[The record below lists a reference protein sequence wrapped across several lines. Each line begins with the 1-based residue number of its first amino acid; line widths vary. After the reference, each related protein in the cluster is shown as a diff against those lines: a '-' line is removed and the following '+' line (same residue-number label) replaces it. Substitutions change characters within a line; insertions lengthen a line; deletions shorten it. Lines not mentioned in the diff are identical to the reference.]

1 MRLRSRGLGRK
12 ELVMD
17 FREYRA
23 SRNGDEVVIT
33 GSVHEPVHWDFSF
46 RVCQDDVP
54 GLIKMIAGPA
64 MLRFVLTSLFRR
76 KKNHHWSNELKEHR
90 AEVKEH
96 IRELKEKVAKQ
107 DLDLGD
113 KLGRGASAAGTRSTA
128 GTGSSAAGETAA
140 QQPQAQKVAAL
151 ATVGGGSTNG
161 NLSNDAADLDGETDA

>member
-23 SRNGDEVVIT
+23 VRNGDELVIS

-54 GLIKMIAGPA
+54 GLVKMIAGPS
-64 MLRFVLTSLFRR
+64 MLRFVLASLFKA
-76 KKNHHWSNELKEHR
+76 KKKHHWSNELDEHK
-90 AEVKEH
+90 AQVKEH
-96 IRELKEKVAKQ
+96 LRELKEKLAKQ

-113 KLGRGASAAGTRSTA
+113 KLGKASATRTSPAAATA
-128 GTGSSAAGETAA
+128 SAR
-140 QQPQAQKVAAL
+140 QAQEQRAL
-151 ATVGGGSTNG
+151 ATVGGGSSTNG
-161 NLSNDAADLDGETDA
+161 SAGEADVELGDESES